1 MLFLTFYSKQMIFV
15 YDEDN
20 FWMAEFVKRKV
31 KWKNEICKTCKEWF
45 YGNLKLPDATNVTTK
60 IIKGNMSA
68 LINCLTIFL
77 EVKIL

>member
-45 YGNLKLPDATNVTTK
+45 YGNLKLPDATNVTTN
-60 IIKGNMSA
+60 IINKRKHERFDHLLNYIS
-68 LINCLTIFL
+68 
-77 EVKIL
+77 

>member
-60 IIKGNMSA
+60 IVNKRKHERFDQLLNYIS
-68 LINCLTIFL
+68 
-77 EVKIL
+77 

>member
-15 YDEDN
+15 YDQDN

-45 YGNLKLPDATNVTTK
+45 YGNLNLQDATNVTRKTINK
-60 IIKGNMSA
+60 RKHISA
-68 LINCLTIFL
+68 LMNCLTIFL
-77 EVKIL
+77 